1 MARLINNDTDL
12 RCFVPQQVCAVKGEQ
27 TLYDKIAHWLDTAEQ
42 WLFDTFCPEAVIDAT
57 LAANPHAPLLTSL
70 AAVAAH
76 RALADAIPS
85 LDLVQ
90 TVNGFAVVSNQNLAP
105 ASRDRVDRLIAAHRS
120 QCDTA
125 INALMPML
133 AATPEWRDTPPCDFF
148 RATLFLP
155 KHIISLSPARAP
167 HSTLWDKYLELR
179 PKIINAEATLASR
192 YISHELMQRLRDE
205 TLGISTLSQLS
216 TLDWPKPSADT
227 PPTSFATDRRAMKT
241 SAILS
246 SISANAPTPSP
257 NGTAPTPPG
266 CSRPLCSATPK
277 KQKAIGSDHTAA
289 GDAASLAD
297 TACPMLC
304 NAALRHGALI
314 FLCKVSKPR
323 FMQGQVCAPRSPDF
337 IMKYGNHPCTANRLT
352 LVPVC
357 T

>member
-12 RCFVPQQVCAVKGEQ
+12 RRFVPQQVCAVKGEQ

-57 LAANPHAPLLTSL
+57 LAANPYAPLLTAL
-70 AAVAAH
+70 AAVAVH

-125 INALMPML
+125 INALMPLL

-167 HSTLWDKYLELR
+167 HYTLWDKYLELR
-179 PKIINAEATLASR
+179 PKIINAEATLAAR

-205 TLGISTLSQLS
+205 TLGLSTLSQLS
-216 TLDWPKPSADT
+216 TINSKLCEALRGHAADIVCDR
-227 PPTSFATDRRAMKT
+227 PPREENLRDIVEYIRKHPDTFEWHRS
-241 SAILS
+241 
-246 SISANAPTPSP
+246 
-257 NGTAPTPPG
+257 
-266 CSRPLCSATPK
+266 
-277 KQKAIGSDHTAA
+277 
-289 GDAASLAD
+289 D
-297 TACPMLC
+297 TARLFSPPVFR
-304 NAALRHGALI
+304 NAKEAKGYW
-314 FLCKVSKPR
+314 F
-323 FMQGQVCAPRSPDF
+323 
-337 IMKYGNHPCTANRLT
+337 
-352 LVPVC
+352 
-357 T
+357 

>member
-12 RCFVPQQVCAVKGEQ
+12 RRFVPQQVCAVKGEQ

-57 LAANPHAPLLTSL
+57 LAANPYAPLLTAL
-70 AAVAAH
+70 AAVAVH

-125 INALMPML
+125 INTLMPLL
-133 AATPEWRDTPPCDFF
+133 AAIPEWRDTPPCDFF

-179 PKIINAEATLASR
+179 PKIINAEATLAAR
-192 YISHELMQRLRDE
+192 FISHELMQRLRDE

-216 TLDWPKPSADT
+216 TLDARLCEALRSHIADLIN
-227 PPTSFATDRRAMKT
+227 D
-241 SAILS
+241 
-246 SISANAPTPSP
+246 
-257 NGTAPTPPG
+257 
-266 CSRPLCSATPK
+266 RPLR
-277 KQKAIGSDHTAA
+277 
-289 GDAASLAD
+289 D
-297 TACPMLC
+297 TA
-304 NAALRHGALI
+304 LRDIVDYIRRHPDTFPEWHRSDTARL
-314 FLCKVSKPR
+314 FSPPVFRNSKE
-323 FMQGQVCAPRSPDF
+323 SPGYWF
-337 IMKYGNHPCTANRLT
+337 
-352 LVPVC
+352 
-357 T
+357 